1 MTIYEQILAGL
12 QTKFTGVDAATLNR
26 IATKKAEGVTDES
39 QVKTIV
45 DGVNFTD
52 VLTNYGD
59 ARANDANRT
68 SIANYEKK
76 YGIKDGKPT
85 DPKPIDTPTPSPN
98 PTLGSQTDIAKLI
111 ADEVAKSVSAAMKPT
126 TDKLAVLENE
136 KSASEFSTRVSEAA
150 KKYGISDNLVSKLNV
165 PQDAD
170 LDKFMQETKQS
181 LSDAGFQEVKA
192 PESAEQQIKTEAES
206 IADQINKGTDDL
218 IKSKN

>member
-12 QTKFTGVDAATLNR
+12 QTKFTGADNATLNR

-39 QVKTIV
+39 QVKAIV

-59 ARANDANRT
+59 ARADTAAKT
-68 SIANYEKK
+68 FKETYEKK
-76 YGIKDGKPT
+76 YGIKDGKPIEQ
-85 DPKPIDTPTPSPN
+85 KPVDIPPTP
-98 PTLGSQTDIAKLI
+98 PTPPVPTNAADFAKLMQEGI
-111 ADEVAKSVSAAMKPT
+111 AAAMKPI